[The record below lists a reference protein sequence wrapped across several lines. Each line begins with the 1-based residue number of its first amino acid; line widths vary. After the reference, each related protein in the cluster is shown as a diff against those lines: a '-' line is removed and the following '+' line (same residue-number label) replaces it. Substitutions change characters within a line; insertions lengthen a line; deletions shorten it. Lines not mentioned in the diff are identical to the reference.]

1 MKPPVEDIISLLYN
15 ASEEILKIYRLSL
28 VTVREKEDK
37 TPVTDA
43 DTVSNAFLTDGLQR
57 LTPHIPLIAEESPEL
72 PYEIRKLWTFCWLL
86 DPLDGTREFLNR
98 NGEFTINLALIC
110 DGTPYW
116 GIIYQPVTGECWYG
130 GAEEGSFHRN
140 AYGDVTRL
148 KKALHY
154 SNLKSIKVL
163 TSRSHIN
170 EHTSTFIKSLGDN
183 LRGETRHPYL
193 SADGQRI
200 TFEVNQQGQW
210 DVVVYSRS
218 GQPLFGAVF

>member
-28 VTVREKEDK
+28 VTVREKDDK

-98 NGEFTINLALIC
+98 NGEFTINLA
-110 DGTPYW
+110 
-116 GIIYQPVTGECWYG
+116 
-130 GAEEGSFHRN
+130 
-140 AYGDVTRL
+140 
-148 KKALHY
+148 
-154 SNLKSIKVL
+154 SI
-163 TSRSHIN
+163 S
-170 EHTSTFIKSLGDN
+170 
-183 LRGETRHPYL
+183 
-193 SADGQRI
+193 
-200 TFEVNQQGQW
+200 
-210 DVVVYSRS
+210 
-218 GQPLFGAVF
+218 